1 VTAVAEQEPPVD
13 QRLGPGAVLLSIA
26 GQTVAQRP
34 LQEVL
39 GLLENSTPPITL
51 CFREVPPVYRADV
64 AAELAQ
70 AASDSPEPHIH
81 VGKCSQVYSY
91 CYTS

>member
-1 VTAVAEQEPPVD
+1 VAAVAEQEPPVD
-13 QRLGPGAVLLSIA
+13 ARLGPGAVLLSIA

-34 LQEVL
+34 LHEVL
-39 GLLENSTPPITL
+39 GLLENSLPPIVL

-81 VGKCSQVYSY
+81 VGKW
-91 CYTS
+91 YT